1 MNNKLL
7 ELSQRVL
14 DGKFAITEKFKYSM
28 IIYPVS
34 IVHIIYFIFF
44 LIRKDSFMTFYNL
57 ASAVVYLL
65 CTIPLHKEKYTHI
78 YYVATAEI
86 ILNTIVTTRVVGWD
100 CGFYTFLF
108 ALSVAGYFISYAFTQ
123 HRLLT
128 PMLWGGVAIIA
139 YFSCYIYSRNHAAS
153 NAITDAAT
161 INALYIFN
169 CICTFAFIS
178 VFSILFMLEMRESQN
193 KLFEENQMLG
203 KIAGNDALTGLFNR
217 WSMKTE
223 LEKAIQS
230 GKPFCLIMCDIDDFK
245 KINDTY
251 GHNCGDE
258 VLKHIAQLLS
268 SSVSKGNYVC
278 RWGGEEFLI
287 LLNSY
292 SPQAAQELADKIR
305 RTILAS
311 DTRFENQDIPH
322 TMTMGIATYQK
333 NQTIDSLI
341 SKADMKLYIGKRQ
354 GKNVVIV

>member
-1 MNNKLL
+1 MDKLS
-7 ELSQRVL
+7 ELSQRIL
-14 DGKFAITEKFKYSM
+14 DGKFSITEKFKYSM

-34 IVHIIYFIFF
+34 AVHLIYFIFF
-44 LIRKDSFMTFYNL
+44 LLRKDSFMTFYNL
-57 ASAVVYLL
+57 ASAIVYLL

-78 YYVATAEI
+78 YYVATVEI
-86 ILNTIVTTRVVGWD
+86 ILNTIITTHMVGWD

-108 ALSVAGYFISYAFTQ
+108 ALTVAGYFISYRFTQ

-128 PMLWGGVAIIA
+128 PMLGAGIGIIA
-139 YFSCYIYSRNHAAS
+139 YFCCYSYSRNHTAL

-161 INALYIFN
+161 INALYVFN
-169 CICTFAFIS
+169 CICTFVFIS
-178 VFSILFMLEMRESQN
+178 VFSILFMLEMRVSQN

-223 LEKAIQS
+223 LEKAIES
-230 GKPFCLIMCDIDDFK
+230 GNPFCLIMCDIDDFK

-258 VLKHIAQLLS
+258 VLKHIAGLIS
-268 SSVSKGNYVC
+268 SSISKGNYVC

-287 LLNSY
+287 LLNGY
-292 SPQAAQELADKIR
+292 STQDAEKLADKIR

-311 DTRFENQDIPH
+311 DTRFEDQDIAH
-322 TMTMGIATYQK
+322 TITMGIAPHQK

-341 SKADMKLYIGKRQ
+341 SRADTKLYIGKRQ
-354 GKNVVIV
+354 GKNIVIV